1 MADVYSAAMHSIL
14 IIGCGSIGERHLRC
28 FQQTGRCDV
37 SVCDANAK
45 LLSEVSR
52 RYNATAFSSLEE
64 AVQERRFDAW
74 VICTPAHTHL
84 AIAREG
90 AGRGAALLI
99 EKPLSV
105 TLDGL
110 EETRAAIAQSGRFVA
125 VAYVY
130 HCFPWIVAARE
141 HLQSGVLGKPLH
153 ASVVAGQHFPTF
165 RPAYRDI
172 YYARHETGG
181 GAIQDAL
188 THIVNAMEWMIGP
201 MTRVFCDAAHQ
212 QLEGVSVEDTVNVAA
227 RHGNVLASY
236 AMTQFQAANETNFE
250 IHCESGSL
258 KIESHAQR
266 WGSMKRGEAEWT
278 WNTTAPLERDDL
290 FIAQANAFLEGME
303 GKACALS
310 TFEEA
315 VQTLR
320 FNRAALESAATG
332 LPIAIS

>member
-1 MADVYSAAMHSIL
+1 MHSIL

-28 FQQTGRCDV
+28 FQQTGRCAV
-37 SVCDANAK
+37 SVCDANGL
-45 LLSEVSR
+45 LLSEVSQ
-52 RYNATAFSSLEE
+52 RYGVTAFASLTE
-64 AVQERRFDAW
+64 AAKAQRFDAW

-90 AGRGAALLI
+90 AAHAAALLI

-110 EETRAAIAQSGRFVA
+110 EETRAVIASSGRFVA

-141 HLQSGVLGKPLH
+141 FLQSGSLGKPLH
-153 ASVVAGQHFPTF
+153 ASVVAGQNFPTF

-188 THIVNAMEWMIGP
+188 THIVNAMEWLIGP
-201 MTRVFCDAAHQ
+201 MTRVFCDASHQ
-212 QLEGVSVEDTVNVAA
+212 QLEGVTVEDTVNVTA
-227 RHGNVLASY
+227 RHSSVLASY
-236 AMTQFQAANETNFE
+236 AMTQFQAANEAIFE
-250 IHCESGSL
+250 IHCEHGSL

-266 WGSMKRGEAEWT
+266 WGSMKLGETAWT
-278 WNTTAPLERDDL
+278 WRTTAPLERDDL
-290 FIAQANAFLEGME
+290 FIAQASAFMDGME
-303 GKACALS
+303 GQPCALC

-320 FNRAALESAATG
+320 FNRAALESAAIG
-332 LPIAIS
+332 MPITIS

>member
-1 MADVYSAAMHSIL
+1 MHSIL
-14 IIGCGSIGERHLRC
+14 IIGCGSIGERHLGC
-28 FQQTGRCDV
+28 FQKTSRCEV

-45 LLSEVSR
+45 LLGEVSQ
-52 RYNATAFSSLEE
+52 RYGVPAFGSLAE
-64 AVQERRFDAW
+64 AVQSRRFDAW

-90 AGRGAALLI
+90 SAQGAALLI

-110 EETRAAIAQSGRFVA
+110 EETREAIAQSGRFVA

-130 HCFPWIVAARE
+130 HCFPWVVAARE
-141 HLQSGVLGKPLH
+141 FLQSGALGKPLH

-212 QLEGVSVEDTVNVAA
+212 QLEGVSVEDTVNVVA
-227 RHGNVLASY
+227 RHGDVLASY
-236 AMTQFQAANETNFE
+236 AMTQFQAANETVFE
-250 IHCESGSL
+250 VHCEDGSL

-266 WGSMKRGEAEWT
+266 WGSMKRGETAWT

-290 FIAQANAFLEGME
+290 FIAQANAFLNGME
-303 GKACALS
+303 GKDCALS

-320 FNRAALESAATG
+320 FNRAALDSAATG
-332 LPIAIS
+332 LPITIS